1 MLVCFSK
8 QPYWRFKIASNFID
22 WVEKKKHEDCGIQI
36 TGIKNHPKRGPASRT
51 RSRHHPPTVN
61 EKAVVPAGL
70 PSDWYAKEFL
80 LFLTPAKREALRL
93 KAPVFEGA
101 SNCTVDFAPY
111 LLIEESQQIYDKNL
125 ENNDGE
131 DEIAWLN
138 DTDKGKGKNKGGIT
152 NKDEDLLMEEANSLF
167 DGLNDEDEEEEL

>member
-1 MLVCFSK
+1 MRYLLILLHTTCWFALALKTALSVAL
-8 QPYWRFKIASNFID
+8 QVVQDP
-22 WVEKKKHEDCGIQI
+22 GIILQQL
-36 TGIKNHPKRGPASRT
+36 TK
-51 RSRHHPPTVN
+51 
-61 EKAVVPAGL
+61 KAVLPAGL

-80 LFLTPAKREALRL
+80 LFLTPAKKEALRM

-111 LLIEESQQIYDKNL
+111 LLIEENQQIYDKNL

-167 DGLNDEDEEEEL
+167 DGSNDGDEEEEL